1 MYTFEFTY
9 DESIDDFG
17 SIQFCAETRTEA
29 ETLFKEWREENG
41 LKINEYDVKV
51 VYDTYDA
58 QEYGDDYMPCVDLGL
73 MKNGANTVWC
83 DEDISTELMDIG
95 IEPSAENIRKV
106 ATPEFIKGF
115 HDLMIQYG
123 NKMIH
128 QVVSEVFDEN

>member
-29 ETLFKEWREENG
+29 ETLFKDWCEENG

-106 ATPEFIKGF
+106 ATPRV
-115 HDLMIQYG
+115 Y
-123 NKMIH
+123 
-128 QVVSEVFDEN
+128 

>member
-29 ETLFKEWREENG
+29 ETLFKDWCEENG

-51 VYDTYDA
+51 VYDTCDA

-73 MKNGANTVWC
+73 MKGNANTVWC
-83 DEDISTELMDIG
+83 DEDISAALMDIG

-115 HDLMIQYG
+115 YDLMIQHG
-123 NKMIH
+123 NEMIH
-128 QVVSEVFDEN
+128 QSVSELFD

>member
-29 ETLFKEWREENG
+29 ETLFKDWCEENG

-73 MKNGANTVWC
+73 MKKRREYCMV
-83 DEDISTELMDIG
+83 
-95 IEPSAENIRKV
+95 RRRY
-106 ATPEFIKGF
+106 
-115 HDLMIQYG
+115 QYG
-123 NKMIH
+123 ADGYWN
-128 QVVSEVFDEN
+128 